1 MALKGSIYGSQGSTR
16 TLIWSMEASGSNY
29 TNNPTTKGWGEMT
42 QGLTGVNFV
51 PKANWPHNGKGWA
64 RLIFTSKNRPS
75 VQWAIANHTMNNY
88 GNWPNVERIIDT
100 LCSDSNVWGSGNT
113 MTNSTKYNIRLCCG
127 SSGRICTDNCIIEHN
142 NGGNENWDIPTIG
155 EDNGVHGS
163 IKEIS
168 YYDKP
173 RPQSDVEFLYDLT
186 KN

>member
-75 VQWAIANHTMNNY
+75 VQWAVANHTMNNY
-88 GNWPNVERIIDT
+88 GNYANVERIIDT
-100 LCSDSNVWGSGNT
+100 LCADSNVWGSGNT
-113 MTNSTKYNIRLCCG
+113 MSNSSKYNIRLCCG

-142 NGGNENWDIPTIG
+142 NGGNEDWDCPTIG
-155 EDNGVHGS
+155 EDNGGHVWVDGMIWGNIDS
-163 IKEIS
+163 NS
-168 YYDKP
+168 
-173 RPQSDVEFLYDLT
+173 
-186 KN
+186 N